1 MFNNK
6 PLAALVAL
14 ACSPL
19 ALAATPVTQLDE
31 VVVTASRSPDKVSDL
46 PVNVSVITAADI
58 ANSTARTVQ
67 DLLST
72 LAGVHVFNN
81 TGSADSAMV
90 DLRGFGMTGIS
101 NTLIL
106 IDGVKQNTND
116 LLAPNLGVVPLSE
129 IERIEVVRGSG
140 AVAYGGGATGG
151 VINIITRG
159 GFKAANGVQATL
171 TAGSYNL
178 KKLDLSGHLSGQQV
192 ALDAFVK
199 SLSSDNYRANSAER
213 NDSAGLTAT
222 VRHQGGDVRLYA
234 RSSNQDLRMPGARS
248 VNPATGVD
256 EFGND
261 PRGTSKPNDYMDIK
275 TDAFGVQARQSLGEG
290 MLSLDVATRA
300 KQSQSEASGWL
311 ERRDLDEQSASLR
324 YEQELGRHRLV
335 FGVDTLQSD
344 MDVNNG
350 SPATLSTR
358 IRQRHVGGFAD
369 VLLRPQAGTSI
380 SIGGRT
386 QRIEDSAVD
395 FTGFAN
401 SYQTNKELHAWQLG
415 ARQALTGQLE
425 AYAKVGRSFRLANA
439 DEQAY
444 VSSPLL
450 PQTSQDKEIGLDWK
464 QGGQVLRAAWFRY
477 DLTNEI
483 HFNKLVGFFGSNVNL
498 APTRRQGLELEGRSQ
513 LTANL
518 ELNGNLTWQQAT
530 FRQGTAGGVELAGNE
545 VPMVPQQLA
554 TLGLSWL
561 PQEASRIGLQLQ
573 YVGKQ
578 RLDNDQANQFDK
590 QLDAY
595 TVLNAKFSHRY
606 SKQLSVALDVN
617 NLFDRHYA
625 TYGIRSGATG
635 SSGSYNLY
643 PAAGRN
649 VQASLTINY

>member
-1 MFNNK
+1 MFNNN

-14 ACSPL
+14 ACSQA

-90 DLRGFGMTGIS
+90 DLRGFGITGFS

-116 LLAPNLGVVPLSE
+116 LSAPNLGVVPLSE

-140 AVAYGGGATGG
+140 AVAYGGGTTGG
-151 VINIITRG
+151 VINIITRS

-192 ALDAFVK
+192 ALDGYIK
-199 SLSSDNYRANSAER
+199 SMTTDNYRANNAER

-234 RSSNQDLRMPGARS
+234 RSSNQDLRMPGSRS
-248 VNPATGVD
+248 NA
-256 EFGND
+256 EFAND
-261 PRGTSKPNDYMDIK
+261 PRGTNTPNDYMEVK
-275 TDAFGVQARQSLGEG
+275 TDTLGVQARQSAGEG
-290 MLSLDVATRA
+290 VLFFDMATRDK
-300 KQSQSEASGWL
+300 KQSGLSWGTVDK
-311 ERRDLDEQSASLR
+311 RDLDEQSASLR
-324 YEQELGRHRLV
+324 YEQELGNHRVVIGL
-335 FGVDTLQSD
+335 DALDSD
-344 MDVNNG
+344 MNVNG
-350 SPATLSTR
+350 YFKKR
-358 IRQRHVGGFAD
+358 IEQHHLGGFVD
-369 VLLRPQAGTSI
+369 LLLRPLEQTSI
-380 SIGGRT
+380 NLGVRN
-386 QRIEDSAVD
+386 QRAEDKA
-395 FTGFAN
+395 TGDG
-401 SYQTNKELHAWQLG
+401 SYQSNKELRAWNLGLRQTLSAQLDG
-415 ARQALTGQLE
+415 
-425 AYAKVGRSFRLANA
+425 YVKVGRSFRLANA
-439 DEQAY
+439 DEQGY
-444 VSSPLL
+444 TVNNVLLL

-464 QGGQVLRAAWFRY
+464 QGGQALRAAWFRY
-477 DLTNEI
+477 DLENEI
-483 HFNKLVGFFGSNVNL
+483 GYNPLAAGGRNVNL
-498 APTRRQGLELEGRSQ
+498 EPTRRQGIELEGRSR
-513 LTANL
+513 LAANL

-530 FRQGTAGGVELAGNE
+530 FRSGAGLAGND
-545 VPMVPQQLA
+545 VPMVPQKLA

-573 YVGKQ
+573 HVGKQ
-578 RLDNDQANQFDK
+578 RLDNDQTNQFGE
-590 QLDAY
+590 QLAAY

-617 NLFDRHYA
+617 NLLNKRYA
-625 TYGIRSGATG
+625 TYGITDEWTSPTA
-635 SSGSYNLY
+635 YNRY